1 MTDYRAKYERLYST
15 GHARDHGR
23 PTIVPENVERVSVHE
38 PCFRCGI
45 ARGLCKHRIAA

>member
-1 MTDYRAKYERLYST
+1 MDRDEYARRWST

-38 PCFRCGI
+38 PCFMCGT
-45 ARGLCKHRIAA
+45 ARGLCKHRVAA